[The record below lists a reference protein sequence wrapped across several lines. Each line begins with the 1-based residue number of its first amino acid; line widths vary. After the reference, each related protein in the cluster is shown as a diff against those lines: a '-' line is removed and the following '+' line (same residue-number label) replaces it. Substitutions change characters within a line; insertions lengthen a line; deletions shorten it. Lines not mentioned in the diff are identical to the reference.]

1 MQRFFRDGGYEY
13 KIFPHDLP
21 YNREGFIG
29 RMLSESSAPRDG
41 DPNYQPFVDEM
52 ILLYKKFN
60 INDRIIIPNLTKSY
74 VGQV

>member
-1 MQRFFRDGGYEY
+1 
-13 KIFPHDLP
+13 
-21 YNREGFIG
+21 
-29 RMLSESSAPRDG
+29 MLSESSAPRDG